1 MVWKGITTVRE
12 EAFGMATTNRERT
25 IRWEDPARSAR
36 AFTDRSG
43 LEIVR
48 AMAQGSLAP
57 PPMAVLMDLRFSE
70 IGDGVVRFTMQPGE
84 YMCNPLGFVHGGA
97 LATLLDTALTVC
109 VFTKLAAG
117 TSCTTT
123 DLQLQFVRPILPGG
137 PELIAQAEV
146 VYLGKTRATAQARVM
161 DSTGRIYAHATA
173 GLAILEIAALTPR

>member
-123 DLQLQFVRPILPGG
+123 DLQLQFVRPIRGG
-137 PELIAQAEV
+137 LSGQDPSHGASSGDGLNRKN
-146 VYLGKTRATAQARVM
+146 LRAR
-161 DSTGRIYAHATA
+161 DGRTGDPRDRGPY
-173 GLAILEIAALTPR
+173 AALLV